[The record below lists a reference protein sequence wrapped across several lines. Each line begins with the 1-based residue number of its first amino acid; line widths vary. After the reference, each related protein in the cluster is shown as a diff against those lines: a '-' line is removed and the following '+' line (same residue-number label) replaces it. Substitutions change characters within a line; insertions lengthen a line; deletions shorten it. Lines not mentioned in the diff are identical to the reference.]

1 MSFSDAGAQGL
12 GDDTRDLG
20 AHGMPGFE
28 KGSCKINALSG
39 THWALGNG
47 RGREAREE
55 NIYLVTRQMFIQGLP
70 RVVLFL
76 PPGTQ

>member
-12 GDDTRDLG
+12 GDDMRDLG

-28 KGSCKINALSG
+28 KGSCKIHALSG

-47 RGREAREE
+47 QGREAREE
-55 NIYLVTRQMFIQGLP
+55 SIYLVIRQMFIQGLP
-70 RVVLFL
+70 RGVLFL
-76 PPGTQ
+76 PLGTQ